1 MEDGHDN
8 SLFQGSLRAEKH
20 VRNKKMLMDHNK
32 KEDQF
37 INIITRKNQTVTVI
51 IL

>member
-8 SLFQGSLRAEKH
+8 SLFQGSLQAEKH
-20 VRNKKMLMDHNK
+20 VRNKMLMDHNK

>member
-1 MEDGHDN
+1 MEDGYNN
-8 SLFQGSLRAEKH
+8 SLFQGSLQTEKH
-20 VRNKKMLMDHNK
+20 VTNEKMLMDHNK

-37 INIITRKNQTVTVI
+37 INIITRKDQSVIAI